1 MLLRQKIESLLF
13 ISTKPLSIKD
23 LGKLT
28 SEKEAEIERA
38 LGELQEKYNQEGSG
52 IWILENKKVRLSE
65 YQMATNPGAREIVGK
80 FLKDEVIGE
89 LTRASLETLTII
101 AYRGP
106 MTKPEIEQ
114 IRGIN
119 CSQILRN
126 LLIKGLAEIEEK
138 NKEPYY
144 SLSMEF
150 LRYLGVTSA
159 RELPDYDKLHQH
171 ESLEEFL
178 ASTNSHESEHPS
190 AQLRAGE

>member
-1 MLLRQKIESLLF
+1 MLKQKIESLLF

-23 LGKLT
+23 LMKLT
-28 SEKEAEIERA
+28 AAREESVEKAVE
-38 LGELQEKYNQEGSG
+38 ELKEKYNREDSG
-52 IWILENKKVRLSE
+52 LRILENQKVRQKE
-65 YQMATNPGAREIVGK
+65 YQMTTSPDVKEVVEK
-80 FLKDEVIGE
+80 FLKEEVTGE

-126 LLIKGLAEIEEK
+126 LLIKGLIGVEEK

-144 SLSMEF
+144 SISFDF
-150 LRYLGVTSA
+150 LKYLGVDDVTQ
-159 RELPDYDKLHQH
+159 LPDYDKLHQH
-171 ESLEEFL
+171 ESLEEYL
-178 ASTNSHESEHPS
+178 ESEIT
-190 AQLRAGE
+190 G